1 MALANAPDCRRKGQ
15 HPERVRA
22 SGAAPVGANMLQFPF
37 RLSAGCPAFKAYS
50 VHLQHARFVD
60 AMARCPRVWGLPIE
74 GENVNAMKMLGIILI
89 VGGILGL
96 VYGGFTY
103 TKETHE
109 TKIGPLVLSVT
120 DKETVNVPI
129 WAGVG
134 AIVIGGL
141 LLVFGSRKS

>member
-1 MALANAPDCRRKGQ
+1 
-15 HPERVRA
+15 
-22 SGAAPVGANMLQFPF
+22 
-37 RLSAGCPAFKAYS
+37 
-50 VHLQHARFVD
+50 
-60 AMARCPRVWGLPIE
+60 
-74 GENVNAMKMLGIILI
+74 VNAMKILGIVLI

-103 TKETHE
+103 TKQTHE
-109 TKIGPLVLSVT
+109 AKIGSLVLSVT

-141 LLVFGSRKS
+141 LLVFGNKKS